1 MNLQQLN
8 YFKTVAETGQVT
20 KASKILHTSQPAVS
34 MSIAA
39 LEEELDIHLFE
50 KKGRLLKLTPY
61 GKIFLEHITRA
72 LKEIDDGRREVT
84 QMALT
89 NKKTIRIA
97 STYSL
102 SLSLI
107 PTLVKNFTQ
116 FNPNTIFHLKQGP
129 NLELLEDLSRGET
142 DFVFG
147 RIIPGETK
155 YENIEHL
162 PLYSENLVILIH
174 KEHPLAGRREL
185 TIDEVKEE
193 NFIFFHESTGYNM
206 IVTELFRSL
215 NIQPQI
221 RYEVY
226 DNSTCAA
233 LVSANQGIALVV
245 PSDSYDS
252 QTLRQIRI
260 KTPNHFNQTKVCLL
274 YSRDYSQYVSPLH
287 QSFLEYIKNQ
297 DFAGM

>member
-8 YFKTVAETGQVT
+8 YFKTVAECGQVT

-34 MSIAA
+34 MSITA
-39 LEEELDIHLFE
+39 LEAELEISLFE
-50 KKGRLLKLTPY
+50 KKGRLLALTPY
-61 GKIFLEHITRA
+61 GEIFLEHITKA
-72 LKEIDDGRREVT
+72 LNEIETGR
-84 QMALT
+84 QKIAQIALT
-89 NKKTIRIA
+89 NQQTIRIA

-107 PTLVKNFTQ
+107 PTLVKNFTLLY
-116 FNPNTIFHLKQGP
+116 PNTIFHLKQGP
-129 NLELLEDLSRGET
+129 NLELLEDLTGGKT

-147 RIIPGETK
+147 RVIPGESN
-155 YENIEHL
+155 YEDIEHL
-162 PLYSENLVILIH
+162 FLYSENLVVLIN
-174 KEHPLAGRREL
+174 KGHPLAARKEL
-185 TIDEVKEE
+185 TMDEIKDE

-206 IVTELFRSL
+206 IVTKLFESL

-221 RYEVY
+221 HYEVY

-252 QTLRQIRI
+252 HSLRQVKI
-260 KTPNHFNQTKVCLL
+260 KVRNHFNETKVCLF
-274 YSRDYSQYVSPLH
+274 YCRQDITPLH
-287 QSFLEYIKNQ
+287 QEFLEYIKNQ
-297 DFAGM
+297 DFNSN